1 MTAALR
7 GEPAGGPQRRPLLRF
22 VLKVLAWLPL
32 CFAVWSFTS
41 PLLTLPIQWLAL
53 AVTKLGLAD
62 IIVDVDKASSVLSFV
77 TNLRPGS
84 ATTSSVGRAG
94 SIVVDSSALIYTYG
108 LPLFAALTLAATGL
122 KNGARLARVLAIGY
136 VVLLPFQAWGVIADA
151 LKQLAITMGPAISS
165 QTGFS
170 ATQREVIVFAYQF
183 GTLILPTVIPAIA
196 WVLLHRPFLE
206 QISQDIGRARS

>member
-1 MTAALR
+1 MTAAER
-7 GEPAGGPQRRPLLRF
+7 GEPPGGPKRRPLLRF

-32 CFAVWSFTS
+32 CFAVWYYTS

-53 AVTKLGLAD
+53 AVTKLGFGD

-122 KNGARLARVLAIGY
+122 KNGARIARVLAIGY
-136 VVLLPFQAWGVIADA
+136 VVLLPFQTWGVIADA
-151 LKQLAITMGPAISS
+151 LKQLAITMGPSISS

-206 QISQDIGRARS
+206 RISEDIGRVRR

>member
-1 MTAALR
+1 MTASLR
-7 GEPAGGPQRRPLLRF
+7 GEPAGGPKRRPLLRF

-32 CFAVWSFTS
+32 CFAVWYFTS
-41 PLLTLPIQWLAL
+41 PLLTLPIQWLSL

-136 VVLLPFQAWGVIADA
+136 GVLLPFQAWGVIADA